1 LPFNKID
8 FDGRLHLPSPIDK
21 SYWPFDDMFH
31 PWQAPAECI
40 LDEGGID
47 AEETQT
53 DGLDFNR
60 RSGRGRNCRYI
71 E

>member
-1 LPFNKID
+1 
-8 FDGRLHLPSPIDK
+8 
-21 SYWPFDDMFH
+21 MFH